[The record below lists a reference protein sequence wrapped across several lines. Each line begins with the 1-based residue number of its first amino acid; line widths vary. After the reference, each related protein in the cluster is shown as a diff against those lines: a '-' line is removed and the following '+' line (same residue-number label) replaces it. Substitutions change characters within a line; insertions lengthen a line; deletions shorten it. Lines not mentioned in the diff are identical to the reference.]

1 MGRIE
6 IPLPLT
12 LNNSFSFEVSS
23 KLNIYALPPP
33 IVANEELSHIPE
45 DQLENLPTSKNATS
59 TECLPIRHV
68 LSICSFNFY
77 RTYTPGPLLNQEQ
90 GQSWVPLLQVYESS
104 AFVNFAL
111 DFFVPWTA
119 SLLSLVIM
127 SVFILGPGYLYCHC
141 TALLGLVQI
150 SEPPWLGVTNA
161 AERNQGPH

>member
-90 GQSWVPLLQVYESS
+90 GQSGFLYCKFMSHQPLLI
-104 AFVNFAL
+104 L
-111 DFFVPWTA
+111 PWT
-119 SLLSLVIM
+119 SLC
-127 SVFILGPGYLYCHC
+127 LGQLHF
-141 TALLGLVQI
+141 
-150 SEPPWLGVTNA
+150 
-161 AERNQGPH
+161 